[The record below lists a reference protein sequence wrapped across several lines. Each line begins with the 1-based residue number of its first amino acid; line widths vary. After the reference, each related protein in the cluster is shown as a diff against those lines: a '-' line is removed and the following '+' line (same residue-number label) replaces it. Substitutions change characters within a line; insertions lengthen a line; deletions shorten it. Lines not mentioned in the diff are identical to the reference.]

1 MSHKVKYLDILANL
15 KEDSTPRG
23 LNDRVL
29 LIDGLNTF
37 IRSYTCNPATNEDGI
52 HIGGITGFLLSIGYA
67 IRHIKPTRVIIC
79 FDGKGGSARRKKLFP
94 NYKAQR
100 TVNNRLTRINSN
112 SSVEDE
118 RVSMGQQIHRLTEYL
133 EHLPVTVM
141 ATEKIEADDAIAYI
155 AKQVLPDS
163 QHFIMSTDTD
173 FLQLINDK
181 IAVWSPTAKKFYFK
195 QDMKDRFKL
204 RPENYILYK
213 SLTGDKSDNIPGIKG
228 LGQKTLEKRL
238 PMLFGD
244 TIVSMDDVIKDAK
257 QRKGEA
263 KVLDTIAT
271 SEKLLDLNFQLMQL
285 HEVDISGVAK
295 ESIRNIVTQPTARL
309 APSEFLKYL
318 QVDKMRIV
326 NNPEFWLRDSFIY
339 LDTMASLKL

>member
-15 KEDSTPRG
+15 KEESAPRG

-112 SSVEDE
+112 SSGEDE

-155 AKQVLPDS
+155 AKQILPES

-195 QDMKDRFKL
+195 EDMKDRFKL

-238 PMLFGD
+238 PMLFGE
-244 TIVSMDDVIKDAK
+244 TIVSMDDVIEDAK
-257 QRKGEA
+257 QRKDEA
-263 KVLDTIAT
+263 KVLDTIAA
-271 SEKLLDLNFQLMQL
+271 SEKLLDLNFRLMQL

-295 ESIRNIVTQPTARL
+295 ESIRNIVEQPTARL

-318 QVDKMRIV
+318 QDDRMKIV

-339 LDTMASLKL
+339 LDTMAGLKQ

>member
-15 KEDSTPRG
+15 KEESGPRD

-37 IRSYTCNPATNEDGI
+37 IRSYTCNPATNDDGI

-67 IRHIKPTRVIIC
+67 IRNIKPTRVIIC

-94 NYKAQR
+94 QYKAQR
-100 TVNNRLTRINSN
+100 TVNTRLTRINSN

-118 RVSMGQQIHRLTEYL
+118 RISMGQQIQRLTNYL
-133 EHLPVTVM
+133 EKLPVTVM
-141 ATEKIEADDAIAYI
+141 ATERIEADDAIAYI
-155 AKQVLPDS
+155 AKQVLPNS

-173 FLQLINDK
+173 FLQLIDDR
-181 IAVWSPTAKKFYFK
+181 IQVWSPTAKKFYFK
-195 QDMKDRFKL
+195 EDMKSRFNL

-244 TIVSMDDVIKDAK
+244 DIVSMDDLVNDAMD
-257 QRKGEA
+257 RKSEA
-263 KVLDTIAT
+263 KVLNSIAE
-271 SEKLLDLNFQLMQL
+271 SRSLLDLNFRLMQL
-285 HEVDISGVAK
+285 HDVDISGVAK
-295 ESIRNIVTQPTARL
+295 ESIRNIVEQPVTRL
-309 APSEFLKYL
+309 VQFEFLKFL
-318 QVDKMRIV
+318 LEDRMKIV
-326 NNPEFWLRDSFIY
+326 NNPEFWLRDSFSY
-339 LDTMASLKL
+339 LDTMASQKE